1 MQFNLQER
9 FLMFPSDL
17 QIKSNWQRSA
27 NACDSLYLPTLKNPL
42 GI

>member
-1 MQFNLQER
+1 MQFNLQGR

-17 QIKSNWQRSA
+17 QIKSNWWRSE
-27 NACDSLYLPTLKNPL
+27 NAYDSFYLSTLKNPL